1 MNLETLLLERMDQVA
16 VITLNRP
23 NKLNALNEMLLNELN
38 RVITELKTDR
48 SIRSIIITG
57 SGEKAFAAGADLE
70 EIASKSPFDLWQ
82 FLRQGQETFR
92 TIESLGKPVIGAING
107 MALGGGAEL
116 ALACTLR
123 IAAENASFSFPE
135 AGLGGLPGYG
145 GTQRLPKIIGPTLAL
160 EYLLT
165 GEVITSQLAGSLRLV
180 NRVVPQADLM
190 EASLKLAKKLTSKAP
205 ASVEMVLNSVA
216 GSMDIPS
223 VWGNFLEASLASICA
238 STNDSKEGI
247 TSIQEK
253 RRPVFKGN

>member
-1 MNLETLLLERMDQVA
+1 MNLEALLLVRMNRVG

-23 NKLNALNEMLLNELN
+23 KKLNALNEMLLRELNQVLNEL
-38 RVITELKTDR
+38 KADK

-70 EIASKSPFDLWQ
+70 EIATKNPFDLWQ

-92 TIESLGKPVIGAING
+92 TIETLGKPVIGAING

-123 IAAENASFSFPE
+123 IASENASFSFPE
-135 AGLGGLPGYG
+135 SGLGGLPGYG
-145 GTQRLPKIIGPTLAL
+145 GTQRLPKLIGQTMAL

-165 GEVITSQLAGSLRLV
+165 GDAINGQIAETLRLV
-180 NRVVPQADLM
+180 NKVVPQADLM
-190 EASLKLAKKLTSKAP
+190 ETSLKLAKKLTNKAP
-205 ASVEMVLNSVA
+205 ASVEMVLNAVA
-216 GSMDIPS
+216 GSMEIPA
-223 VWGNFLEASLASICA
+223 VWGSLLEVSLASICS

-247 TSIQEK
+247 AAIQEK
-253 RRPVFKGN
+253 RRPVFNGN